1 VFPCGADR
9 ERKTLRG
16 STVGM
21 AAFAVVGEEP
31 RADNIAPRSDIT
43 YGCPSTTTC
52 RFYAQP

>member
-1 VFPCGADR
+1 MFPCGADR